1 MLQSQASAACRE
13 KDLMDMGTVS
23 HHNQSTVCYER
34 AESQHGE
41 MINRQNINDSRK
53 V

>member
-13 KDLMDMGTVS
+13 KDLMDMEIVS

-34 AESQHGE
+34 AEVTARRDDKSAEHQ
-41 MINRQNINDSRK
+41 
-53 V
+53 